1 MDIRILRNNLGLSRA
16 DLARFLGVSE
26 ATVVR
31 WESDRT
37 VSQPRGL
44 PAVLLKA
51 LSDAQAR
58 LPREH
63 LARLVRSSDINH
75 MTAIRDLLQEVVD

>member
-1 MDIRILRNNLGLSRA
+1 MKIRTMRTSLGLSRA

-26 ATVVR
+26 ATVIR

-37 VSQPRGL
+37 ASEPRGL

-51 LSDAQAR
+51 LHDASAR
-58 LPREH
+58 LPKEH